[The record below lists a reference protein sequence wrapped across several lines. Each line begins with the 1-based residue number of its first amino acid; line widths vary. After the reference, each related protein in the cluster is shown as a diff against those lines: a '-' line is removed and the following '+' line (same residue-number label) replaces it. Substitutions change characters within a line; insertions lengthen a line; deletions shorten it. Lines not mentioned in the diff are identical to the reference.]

1 MNETPSSRPR
11 GRRTL
16 LLLAVIFLGPLALSF
31 WLYYGTSW
39 RPVGDTNHGQLID
52 PARPLPAL
60 ALPDLQGAAA
70 PARWFDDKW
79 SMVVVGHGACDE
91 DCRRSLVFARQIWLG
106 LGRSGSRVQRV
117 FLATDPCC
125 DRDYLQRE
133 HAGLLTLD
141 GSAATAAPLLAQVP
155 AQDRSH
161 MIFIVDPLGNLM
173 MRYDSR
179 LEPKGLRADLKKLL
193 GLSHIG

>member
-1 MNETPSSRPR
+1 MNEQTPRR

-16 LLLAVIFLGPLALSF
+16 LLVAAIFLGPLALSF
-31 WLYYGTSW
+31 WLYYGSSW
-39 RPVGDTNHGQLID
+39 RPGGDTSNGELIN
-52 PARPLPAL
+52 PPRPLPAQS
-60 ALPDLQGAAA
+60 LPGLDGAGA

-79 SMVVVGHGACDE
+79 SLVVVGRGACDE
-91 DCRRSLVFARQIWLG
+91 QCRQTLVYARQTWLG
-106 LGRSGSRVQRV
+106 LGRDGARLQRV
-117 FLATDPCC
+117 FLATDNCC

-141 GSAATAAPLLAQVP
+141 ASGTSARPLLAQLP
-155 AQDRSH
+155 EMERGR
-161 MIFIVDPLGNLM
+161 MIFVVDPLGNLM

-179 LEPKGLRADLKKLL
+179 LDPKGLREDLKKLL